1 MTDKPVGIARLARQA
16 RAGLGGLLVASSL
29 PPWGWWPLAFV
40 GVIVFETALGSEPTR
55 LQRAGLGFVFGA
67 VWMAF
72 GLGWMWFL
80 TAPGYIVVVAL
91 FASFHALAATVAPT
105 GPWRTIGRP
114 AAHTLAEIIRITLP
128 FGGVPL
134 ATLGISQAGGPLLGL
149 ARIGGV
155 ILITWVVFQVGFSLA
170 GPAPAVP
177 SIAAKRRKSA
187 KGQPHGVVALAA
199 IAVLI
204 VLAAIAPEGR
214 GSDTATL
221 TIAAVQGG
229 GEQGTRALDVPS
241 SRVTQALLDA
251 TATIQ
256 PNDQLDLVVWPENGI
271 DVDGE
276 PFAGSSD
283 QQAVAD
289 EAARLG
295 VPLSVGVTEDS
306 EFSSHPT
313 EGSFVN
319 AQVVVTPVGE
329 VISRYEKIKRVPFGE
344 YVPFRGTLEA
354 LGAPLDQIPS
364 DATSG
369 RDPATIA
376 LTDGTELG
384 VMISWE
390 VFFGGRGRDAA
401 GGAILLNPTN
411 GASYTGTIL
420 QTQQVASSRLRAVE
434 TGRWI
439 VQVAPTGF
447 SAFVSSDGAVLQR
460 TGISERAIITADV
473 PLRTGKT
480 WYTRFGDAPWILIA
494 VALLGVALWFG
505 AWKPSRTREVVA
517 EIVRNNLTRFKF
529 RASALLGRR

>member
-1 MTDKPVGIARLARQA
+1 MTGTTVELIRFARPA
-16 RAGLGGLLVASSL
+16 RAALGGLLVAFSL

-40 GVIVFETALGSEPTR
+40 GVIVFELALGPEPSR
-55 LQRAGLGFVFGA
+55 RQRAGLGFAFGA
-67 VWMAF
+67 VWMAI

-80 TAPGYIVVVAL
+80 TAPGYVVVVAL

-105 GPWRTIGRP
+105 GRWRTIGRP
-114 AAHTLAEIIRITLP
+114 AAHTLAEIVRITLP

-134 ATLGISQAGGPLLGL
+134 ATLGISQADGPLLGL

-177 SIAAKRRKSA
+177 AIAAKRRKTA
-187 KGQPHGVVALAA
+187 KGQPHGVGALAG
-199 IAVLI
+199 IVVLI
-204 VLAAIAPEGR
+204 VIAAVAPEGR
-214 GSDTATL
+214 DSDTQAL

-229 GEQGTRALDVPS
+229 GEQGTSALDVPS
-241 SRVTQALLDA
+241 SSVTQALLDA

-256 PNDQLDLVVWPENGI
+256 PSEQLDLVVWPENGI

-276 PFAGSSD
+276 AFPGSAD
-283 QQAVAD
+283 QQAVAA

-295 VPLSVGVTEDS
+295 VPFSVGVTEDS
-306 EFSSHPT
+306 EFASYPT
-313 EGSFVN
+313 AGGFVN
-319 AQVVVTPVGE
+319 AQVIVLPDGQVTN
-329 VISRYEKIKRVPFGE
+329 RYEKVRRVPFGE
-344 YVPFRGTLEA
+344 YVPWRGALEA
-354 LGAPLDQIPS
+354 LGAALEQIPS

-369 RDPATIA
+369 RDPARIA
-376 LTDGTELG
+376 LPDGTELG

-390 VFFGGRGRDAA
+390 VFFGERGRDAA
-401 GGAILLNPTN
+401 DAAILINPTN

-434 TGRWI
+434 TGRWV

-447 SAFVSSDGAVLQR
+447 SAFIPPDGAVLQR
-460 TGISERAIITADV
+460 TAISERAVITADV

-480 WYTRFGDAPWILIA
+480 WYTRFGDAPWIFLTIA
-494 VALLGVALWFG
+494 ALGVSLWFG
-505 AWKPSRTREVVA
+505 AWKVTRPTA
-517 EIVRNNLTRFKF
+517 KHLD
-529 RASALLGRR
+529 AST